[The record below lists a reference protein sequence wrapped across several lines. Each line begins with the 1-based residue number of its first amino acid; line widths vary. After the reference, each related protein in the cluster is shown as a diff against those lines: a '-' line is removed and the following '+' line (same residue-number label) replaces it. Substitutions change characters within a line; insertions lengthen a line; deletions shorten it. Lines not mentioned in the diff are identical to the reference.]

1 MKEGMPEPS
10 YDSEEKPEVSEVE
23 IAHAKAW
30 GGKYGRKA
38 IKMARLLGEKTYQF
52 ADDYRYEDDNI
63 IIEENEGA
71 DYYDGQDLSSV
82 KVYAKSKSEEGGEPR
97 LVLDYGTEKVGF
109 LRKVKR
115 FNRGD
120 WMQDMDSLGDDLKRA
135 EAARDLQKNLS
146 ESEAF
151 LPVGYE
157 GDGVLSRAEI
167 AEAKAKGKKYVRQ
180 IQDIANYLGK
190 RLWDYSKEDVRRFFD
205 SGAGPADNAYE
216 DEDVI
221 LGYDDGDDVESPY
234 VWIVQKTKNEDGSEN
249 CQSVFEG
256 RIRLFNRVTR
266 YNAGPWEEKIQ
277 QLTDRVQM
285 VKAEQKAQAA
295 QDRQDRYRPEE

>member
-10 YDSEEKPEVSEVE
+10 YDSEEKPVVSEVE

-38 IKMARLLGEKTYQF
+38 IKMARLLGEKTHQF

-63 IIEENEGA
+63 IIEESEGA
-71 DYYDGQDLSSV
+71 SYYDGQDLSSV
-82 KVYAKSKSEEGGEPR
+82 KVWAKSKAEEGGEPR

-120 WMQDMDSLGDDLKRA
+120 WMQDMAGLGEDLRKA
-135 EAARDLQKNLS
+135 EEERDLQKSLR
-146 ESEAF
+146 ESEPF

-157 GDGVLSRAEI
+157 GDGLLPKAEI
-167 AEAKAKGKKYVRQ
+167 AEAKAKGKKFIHQ
-180 IQDIANYLGK
+180 AEDIVNILGK
-190 RLWDYSKEDVRRFFD
+190 RLWDYSEEDVRRFFN
-205 SGAGPADNAYE
+205 SGAGPADKAYE

-221 LGYDDGDDVESPY
+221 LGYDDGDEVESPS
-234 VWIVQKTKNEDGSEN
+234 VWIVQKTKNEDGTEGGR
-249 CQSVFEG
+249 SVFEG

-277 QLTDRVQM
+277 QLVERVQS
-285 VKAEQKAQAA
+285 VKAEQKVQAA
-295 QDRQDRYRPEE
+295 QDRQECYRPEE